1 VNAYSGIPRGQAGKQ
16 FPGKASGLLVKKEL
30 LHSRPF
36 KCRQEG
42 AGVFCCPA
50 LLPRIILL
58 KESHTMAM
66 DYQTNS
72 SQVATVTG
80 DYTTDLVLH
89 KIATVEVPQGK
100 HIALA
105 YSGGLDSTLC
115 VKLSELK
122 YHARQLTAINVDVGQ
137 GQEEI
142 EMSIARALQLGI
154 TPITIDVKQEF
165 TTEWL
170 TKAIHANSD
179 YNGYPVSTSMTR
191 QLIAARVAEKALELG
206 CDALME
212 GSSGKGNDQYRMH
225 NVFSLFAPGLPIFV
239 PVRDFDLTRSEEQIL
254 MEHYGVPVEELIVG
268 GDDKT
273 MWCRSIASGGI
284 DLTTELPDDI
294 WMWLVPPQHAPNTPT
309 RLTLTWEN
317 GLPIALNGVELPLD
331 QIIEEL
337 NMVAGANSIG
347 KIDLFED
354 GIMGLK
360 SREIYE
366 APAATLLLK
375 VHRDLEQFCLTK
387 EELQLKR
394 QLEAQ
399 WARMVY
405 HGEWFHP
412 LKDAID
418 AFIASTQKVVNGEY
432 VIELYKGNI
441 DIVTRHSSSGLF
453 FPDVRSIKSA
463 SFNQKECAPAAHIR
477 GLPYELI
484 ARRNKLVGLEVH

>member
-1 VNAYSGIPRGQAGKQ
+1 MTTN
-16 FPGKASGLLVKKEL
+16 
-30 LHSRPF
+30 
-36 KCRQEG
+36 
-42 AGVFCCPA
+42 
-50 LLPRIILL
+50 
-58 KESHTMAM
+58 
-66 DYQTNS
+66 YQTDTTAI
-72 SQVATVTG
+72 ATITG
-80 DYTTDLVLH
+80 DSATDLALH
-89 KIATVEVPQGK
+89 KIVSVEVPQGK

-137 GQEEI
+137 GKEEI
-142 EMSIARALQLGI
+142 EMSIARAQQLGI
-154 TPITIDVKQEF
+154 TPVTIDVKQEF
-165 TTEWL
+165 TGQWL

-239 PVRDFDLTRSEEQIL
+239 PVRDFDLTRSEEQLL
-254 MEHYGVPVEELIVG
+254 MEHYGVQVEELIVG

-294 WMWLVPPQHAPNTPT
+294 WMWLVPPQQASATPT

-317 GLPIALNGVELPLD
+317 GLPVELNNEELPLD
-331 QIIEEL
+331 QIIEQL
-337 NMVAGANSIG
+337 NVIAGANGIG
-347 KIDLFED
+347 KIDIFED

-375 VHRDLEQFCLTK
+375 IHRDLEQFCLTK
-387 EELQLKR
+387 EEIQLKR

-432 VIELYKGNI
+432 VVELYKGNI
-441 DIVTRHSSSGLF
+441 DIISRISQSGLF
-453 FPDVRSIKSA
+453 FSDVRSIKSS

-484 ARRNKLVGLEVH
+484 ARRNKLAGI

>member
-1 VNAYSGIPRGQAGKQ
+1 MAT
-16 FPGKASGLLVKKEL
+16 E
-30 LHSRPF
+30 HSLS
-36 KCRQEG
+36 
-42 AGVFCCPA
+42 A
-50 LLPRIILL
+50 
-58 KESHTMAM
+58 
-66 DYQTNS
+66 
-72 SQVATVTG
+72 VATI
-80 DYTTDLVLH
+80 TDSSASDLALH
-89 KIATVEVPQGK
+89 KIASVEVPQGK

-115 VKLSELK
+115 VKLAELK

-137 GQEEI
+137 GQAEI
-142 EMSIARALQLGI
+142 DTSIARAHQLGI
-154 TPITIDVKQEF
+154 TPITLDVKQEF
-165 TTEWL
+165 TGQWL
-170 TKAIHANSD
+170 TKAIQANSD

-191 QLIAARVAEKALELG
+191 QLIAARVAKKALELG

-225 NVFSLFAPGLPIFV
+225 NVFSLFASGLPVFV
-239 PVRDFDLTRSEEQIL
+239 PVRDFDLTRSEEQLL
-254 MEHYGVPVEELIVG
+254 MEQYGVPVEELIVG

-294 WMWLVPPQHAPNTPT
+294 WMWLVPPHKAPEQPT
-309 RLTLTWEN
+309 RLTLTWQN
-317 GLPIALNGVELPLD
+317 GLPISLNGETLPLD
-331 QIIEEL
+331 EIIEQL
-337 NMVAGANSIG
+337 NVIAGANGIG

-387 EELQLKR
+387 EEIQLKR
-394 QLEAQ
+394 PLEAQ
-399 WARMVY
+399 WAKMVY

-418 AFIASTQKVVNGEY
+418 AFIASTQKAVNGEY
-432 VIELYKGNI
+432 VVELYKGNI
-441 DIVTRHSSSGLF
+441 NIVSRSSQSGLF
-453 FPDVRSIKSA
+453 FSDVRSIKSA

-484 ARRNKLVGLEVH
+484 ARRNKLAGM

>member
-1 VNAYSGIPRGQAGKQ
+1 MTI
-16 FPGKASGLLVKKEL
+16 
-30 LHSRPF
+30 
-36 KCRQEG
+36 
-42 AGVFCCPA
+42 
-50 LLPRIILL
+50 
-58 KESHTMAM
+58 
-66 DYQTNS
+66 NS
-72 SQVATVTG
+72 STNATAANG
-80 DYTTDLVLH
+80 SEALQLALD
-89 KIATVEVPQGK
+89 KIAAVDVHQGR

-122 YHARQLTAINVDVGQ
+122 YRARALTAISVDVGQ
-137 GQEEI
+137 GEAELQV
-142 EMSIARALQLGI
+142 STARALQLGI
-154 TPITIDVKQEF
+154 QPLIIDAKQEF
-165 TTEWL
+165 TEQWL
-170 TKAIHANSD
+170 SKAIQANSD

-225 NVFSLFAPGLPIFV
+225 NVFSLFAPGTQIFV
-239 PVRDFDLTRSEEQIL
+239 PVRDFDLTRGEEQLL

-284 DLTTELPDDI
+284 DLTTELPASI
-294 WMWLVPPQHAPNTPT
+294 WMWLTPPAKAPDKPT
-309 RLTLTWEN
+309 RLKIAWQN
-317 GLPIALNGVELPLD
+317 GLPVALNGTVMPLD
-331 QIIEEL
+331 QIIEQL
-337 NMVAGANSIG
+337 NLIGGSNGIG

-366 APAATLLLK
+366 APAATILLK
-375 VHRDLEQFCLTK
+375 LHRDLEQFCLTK
-387 EELQLKR
+387 EEIQLKR

-399 WARMVY
+399 WARLVY

-412 LKDAID
+412 LKNAID

-432 VIELYKGNI
+432 VVDLYKGNV
-441 DIVTRHSSSGLF
+441 DIHARTSASGLF
-453 FPDVRSIKSA
+453 FSDVRSIKSA

-484 ARRNKLVGLEVH
+484 ARRNERAAAYEGAQHD

>member
-1 VNAYSGIPRGQAGKQ
+1 
-16 FPGKASGLLVKKEL
+16 
-30 LHSRPF
+30 
-36 KCRQEG
+36 
-42 AGVFCCPA
+42 
-50 LLPRIILL
+50 
-58 KESHTMAM
+58 MATNS
-66 DYQTNS
+66 QTNATAVTTSTGS
-72 SQVATVTG
+72 SANPSDLALQKVAS
-80 DYTTDLVLH
+80 
-89 KIATVEVPQGK
+89 VEVPQGK

-122 YHARQLTAINVDVGQ
+122 YHARQLTIINVDVGQ
-137 GQEEI
+137 GEDEI
-142 EMSIARALQLGI
+142 AMGIARAQQLGI

-165 TTEWL
+165 TEQWL
-170 TKAIHANSD
+170 TKAIQANSD

-206 CDALME
+206 CDAFME
-212 GSSGKGNDQYRMH
+212 GSTGKGNDQYRMH

-239 PVRDFDLTRSEEQIL
+239 PVRDFDLTRSDEQLL

-294 WMWLVPPQHAPNTPT
+294 WMWLVPPHKAPTTPT
-309 RLTLTWEN
+309 RLTLTWAN
-317 GLPIALNGVELPLD
+317 GLPSALNGEALPLD
-331 QIIEEL
+331 EIIGQL
-337 NMVAGANSIG
+337 NVIAGANGIG

-387 EELQLKR
+387 EEIQLKR

-399 WARMVY
+399 WAKMVY

-412 LKDAID
+412 LKDALD
-418 AFIASTQKVVNGEY
+418 AFIASTQKAVHGEY

-441 DIVTRHSSSGLF
+441 DIVSRSSQSGLF

-484 ARRNKLVGLEVH
+484 ARRNQMAGI